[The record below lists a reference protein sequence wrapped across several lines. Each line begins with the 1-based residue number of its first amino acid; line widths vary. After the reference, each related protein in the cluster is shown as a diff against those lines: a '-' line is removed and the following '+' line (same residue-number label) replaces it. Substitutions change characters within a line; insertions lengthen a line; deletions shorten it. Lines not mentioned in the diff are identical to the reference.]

1 MTDFSYAELDAEVNS
16 WLEEQS
22 ADYQR
27 WALEAF
33 IEECEDKAICLI

>member
-1 MTDFSYAELDAEVNS
+1 MSDLSYAELDAEVHS

-33 IEECEDKAICLI
+33 IEECEDKAPCLA